1 MRENNSKITVSKK
14 TAAVIVVSVI
24 LVLIVALIGAIAG
37 HTVYLNNQKAFIVNY
52 NTDFVATTPQTLTY
66 YYKDG
71 DEKVDFSRIVKVS
84 DGASFSLTK
93 IIDEDG
99 TVSKPEGKTVDV
111 SVKSQRLAV
120 VQVVSASGKKTT
132 DYRITVA
139 PQSSK
144 GNTVDF
150 NVPDDALDLDD
161 IFFTYSGEYDMVLP
175 TPVKSYTGPSG
186 NTVNFE
192 FQGWYTTEDFQE
204 GTEIEKIEAGTS
216 GSVKLYAKFAPT
228 AVLDSRDGY
237 QYVYYG
243 SYPQSQVTDYNLLKE
258 IKNSDEYKNAQP
270 DQSEL
275 FWILYANMADFTY
288 KGKKYMKFTPYNVPN
303 LSENG
308 YSSAMTY
315 VFEYEPVEWRV
326 LKPKG
331 QKASDGETVYM
342 LSTSVLQCS
351 SYQEN
356 GGFIQDA
363 YESVAS
369 TIGTDIT
376 SFVRYY
382 FDPDTMYADS
392 TVKGAVDRL
401 YKDLVEGF
409 DTSLVRSRSF
419 NKYTSAVS
427 SRTESYSCN
436 LWLLNYSEAINAS
449 YGFSTDF
456 SYNDPLRK
464 AMVSDFA
471 AANGVYR
478 ATSTAHAGQGTWWLR
493 GAGSHYS
500 YRDKRVAYVKYT
512 GYVHAYGA
520 LNFEVR
526 SGVRP
531 AIQVVFDSSILLPS
545 A

>member
-37 HTVYLNNQKAFIVNY
+37 HTVYLNNQRAFIVNY

-139 PQSSK
+139 PQSAR

-243 SYPQSQVTDYNLLKE
+243 SYPQSQVTDYNLLKS
-258 IKNSDEYKNAQP
+258 IKNSNEYKSAGNGSA
-270 DQSEL
+270 
-275 FWILYANMADFTY
+275 FTY
-288 KGKKYMKFTPYNVPN
+288 NNTKYLKFTPYNVPN

-315 VFEYEPVEWRV
+315 VFEYEP
-326 LKPKG
+326 
-331 QKASDGETVYM
+331 
-342 LSTSVLQCS
+342 LSL
-351 SYQEN
+351 
-356 GGFIQDA
+356 IH
-363 YESVAS
+363 
-369 TIGTDIT
+369 I
-376 SFVRYY
+376 
-382 FDPDTMYADS
+382 
-392 TVKGAVDRL
+392 
-401 YKDLVEGF
+401 
-409 DTSLVRSRSF
+409 
-419 NKYTSAVS
+419 
-427 SRTESYSCN
+427 
-436 LWLLNYSEAINAS
+436 
-449 YGFSTDF
+449 
-456 SYNDPLRK
+456 
-464 AMVSDFA
+464 
-471 AANGVYR
+471 
-478 ATSTAHAGQGTWWLR
+478 
-493 GAGSHYS
+493 
-500 YRDKRVAYVKYT
+500 
-512 GYVHAYGA
+512 
-520 LNFEVR
+520 
-526 SGVRP
+526 
-531 AIQVVFDSSILLPS
+531 
-545 A
+545 

>member
-99 TVSKPEGKTVDV
+99 TVSKPEGTVVDV
-111 SVKSQRLAV
+111 SAKSQRLAV
-120 VQVVSASGKKTT
+120 VQVVSASGKKST

-139 PQSSK
+139 PQSSR

-161 IFFTYSGEYDMVLP
+161 IFFTYSGDYDMELP

-216 GSVKLYAKFAPT
+216 GNVTLYAKFAPT

-243 SYPQSQVTDYNLLKE
+243 SYPQSQVTDYNLLKS
-258 IKNSDEYKNAQP
+258 IKNSNEYKSAGNGSA
-270 DQSEL
+270 
-275 FWILYANMADFTY
+275 FTY
-288 KGKKYMKFTPYNVPN
+288 NNTKYLKFTPSNVPN

-342 LSTSVLQCS
+342 LSTAVLQCS

-356 GGFIQDA
+356 GGFVNELFETLGKFFDN
-363 YESVAS
+363 
-369 TIGTDIT
+369 D
-376 SFVRYY
+376 FFNNDNY
-382 FDPDTMYADS
+382 FKLLYDPDTMYYNS
-392 TVKGAVDRL
+392 TIKKVVDGL
-401 YKDLVEGF
+401 YSALTSGY
-409 DTSLVRSRSF
+409 DTSLVRGRSF
-419 NKYTSAVS
+419 TEFSYNTSGIGIAPIESSNYTV
-427 SRTESYSCN
+427 N
-436 LWLLNYSEAINAS
+436 MWLLNYSEAINAS

-464 AMVSDFA
+464 ALVSDYA

-478 ATSTAHAGQGTWWLR
+478 ATSTAHAGQGSWWLR
-493 GAGSHYS
+493 GAGSTYS
-500 YRDKRVAYVKYT
+500 YKDKRVAYVKYT

-520 LNFEVR
+520 VNYEVR

-531 AIQVVFDSSILLPS
+531 AIQVVFNSSILTAS

>member
-1 MRENNSKITVSKK
+1 MRENTLNVKVSKK
-14 TAAVIVVSVI
+14 TAAIVVVSVV
-24 LVLIVALIGAIAG
+24 LVLIIALIGAIAG
-37 HTVYLNNQKAFIVNY
+37 HTVYQNNQKAFIVNY
-52 NTDFVATTPQTLTY
+52 NTDFIATTPQTLTY

-71 DEKVDFSRIVKVS
+71 EKKVDFSQIVKVS
-84 DGASFSLTK
+84 EGASFYLTK

-99 TVSKPEGKTVDV
+99 TVSKPEGTVVDV
-111 SVKSQRLAV
+111 SAKSQRLAV
-120 VQVVSASGKKTT
+120 VHVVSASGKKAT
-132 DYRITVA
+132 DYRITIA

-144 GNTVDF
+144 GNIVDF

-243 SYPQSQVTDYNLLKE
+243 SYPQSQVTDYNLLKS
-258 IKNSDEYKNAQP
+258 IKNSNEYKSAGNEA
-270 DQSEL
+270 
-275 FWILYANMADFTY
+275 AFTFN
-288 KGKKYMKFTPYNVPN
+288 GVKYFKFTPYNVPN

-382 FDPDTMYADS
+382 FDPDTMFADS
-392 TVKGAVDRL
+392 TVKRL
-401 YKDLVEGF
+401 LNGVHEEGEEEEDGLYDFITTGF

-419 NKYTSAVS
+419 NKYTSPIS
-427 SRTESYSCN
+427 SRTESYPCN

-464 AMVSDFA
+464 ALVSDFA

-478 ATSTAHAGQGTWWLR
+478 ATSTAHAGQGSWWLR
-493 GAGSHYS
+493 GAGSTYS

-531 AIQVVFDSSILLPS
+531 AIQVVFDSSILTAS

>member
-1 MRENNSKITVSKK
+1 MRENTLNVKVSKK
-14 TAAVIVVSVI
+14 TAAIVVVSVV
-24 LVLIVALIGAIAG
+24 LVLIIALIGAIAG

-52 NTDFVATTPQTLTY
+52 NTDFIATTPQTLTY

-71 DEKVDFSRIVKVS
+71 ENKVEFSQIVKVS
-84 DGASFSLTK
+84 EGASFSLTK

-99 TVSKPEGKTVDV
+99 TVSKPEGTVVDV
-111 SVKSQRLAV
+111 SAKSQRLAV
-120 VQVVSASGKKTT
+120 VQVVSASGKKST

-139 PQSSK
+139 PQSSR

-161 IFFTYSGEYDMVLP
+161 IFFTYSGDYDMTLP

-192 FQGWYTTEDFQE
+192 FQGWYTTADFQE

-216 GSVKLYAKFAPT
+216 GNVTLYAKFAPT

-243 SYPQSQVTDYNLLKE
+243 SYPQSQVTDYNLLKS
-258 IKNSDEYKNAQP
+258 IKNSNEYKSAGNEA
-270 DQSEL
+270 
-275 FWILYANMADFTY
+275 AFTFN
-288 KGKKYMKFTPYNVPN
+288 GVKYFKFTPSNVPN

-315 VFEYEPVEWRV
+315 VFKYEPVEWRV

-331 QKASDGETVYM
+331 QTASSGETVYM

-356 GGFIQDA
+356 GGFVNELFETLGKFFDN
-363 YESVAS
+363 
-369 TIGTDIT
+369 D
-376 SFVRYY
+376 FFNNDNY
-382 FDPDTMYADS
+382 FKLLYDPDTMYYNS
-392 TVKGAVDRL
+392 TVKGVVDGL
-401 YKDLVEGF
+401 YNAITSGY
-409 DTSLVRSRSF
+409 DTSVVRSRSF
-419 NKYTSAVS
+419 TQYSYDTSGVGIAPIDS
-427 SRTESYSCN
+427 SSYSVN
-436 LWLLNYSEAINAS
+436 MWLLNYSEAVNAS

-464 AMVSDFA
+464 ALVSDFA

-478 ATSTAHAGQGTWWLR
+478 ATSTAHVGQGSWWLR
-493 GAGSHYS
+493 GAGSTYS
-500 YRDKRVAYVKYT
+500 YKDKRVAYVKYT

-520 LNFEVR
+520 LNYEVR

-531 AIQVVFDSSILLPS
+531 AIQVVFNSSILTAS